1 MNVSRYQKKL
11 QIDST
16 TTIENFTLEKRKKL
30 CEELNVGEKV
40 LILAE
45 RLKKKSAPGKF
56 YKQFVQNISYFNK
69 GNVFIVTNKR
79 KIEDKTFYWL
89 KKTQKRINISTKVF
103 KDKKVC
109 AILNNFK

>member
-89 KKTQKRINISTKVF
+89 KKNTKKNKYF
-103 KDKKVC
+103 NKSFQRQESMC
-109 AILNNFK
+109 YFEQF